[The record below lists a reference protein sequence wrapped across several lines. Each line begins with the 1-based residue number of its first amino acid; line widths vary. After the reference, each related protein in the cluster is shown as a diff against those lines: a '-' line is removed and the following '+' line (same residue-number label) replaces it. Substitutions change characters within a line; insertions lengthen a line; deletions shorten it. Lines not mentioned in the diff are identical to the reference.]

1 MLQTQTFHSPAR
13 MPGVPQP
20 WMPAESLAQQALGGK
35 PGVAPGASMLG
46 AEKPVLP
53 PFSPPLDRRA
63 PAPCV
68 GAWPSLLGAD
78 LQASMAGMLD
88 EVDYGML
95 MVDAQGQVVY
105 RNHAAGLQLDAEH
118 PLQVGPHGIRSLL
131 PQDQTPLLD
140 ALAAARRGLRRLLQL
155 GEGEQRVSVAVVPLA
170 AADVGGPTGTLLL
183 LGKRRVCQ
191 QLSVLGFAR
200 LAGMTAAETRV
211 LEALCAGVEPT
222 EIARRRQVEMST
234 VRTQI
239 NRIREKCGAASIREV
254 VQQVAMLPP
263 MLSALRGVP
272 GVGATRATAAALPPS
287 AQPIALPLSASA
299 ARLARPSFKPAP
311 LVALAA

>member
-1 MLQTQTFHSPAR
+1 MNQNQTLYSPAR
-13 MPGVPQP
+13 GVGLPQP
-20 WMPAESLAQQALGGK
+20 WMQADR
-35 PGVAPGASMLG
+35 APGAAYRAANLTINML
-46 AEKPVLP
+46 AETAVQEP
-53 PFSPPLDRRA
+53 PRGPWSA
-63 PAPCV
+63 PAALPV
-68 GAWPSLLGAD
+68 GLPGLLAPEFNTC
-78 LQASMAGMLD
+78 MAGMLD

-118 PLQVGPHGIRSLL
+118 PLQVGPHGIRSLR
-131 PQDQTPLLD
+131 PQDHAPLLE
-140 ALAAARRGLRRLLQL
+140 ALAAARRGLRKLLQL
-155 GEGEQRVSVAVVPLA
+155 GEAEQRVSVAVVPLA
-170 AADVGGPTGTLLL
+170 AGGPAGRAATLLL

-211 LEALCAGVEPT
+211 LEALCAGIDPT
-222 EIARRRQVEMST
+222 DIAKRRAVKMST

-263 MLSALRGVP
+263 MLSALRSVP
-272 GVGATRATAAALPPS
+272 GPRPGAAAAAAPP
-287 AQPIALPLSASA
+287 
-299 ARLARPSFKPAP
+299 LARPALKRTAA
-311 LVALAA
+311 VALAA

>member
-1 MLQTQTFHSPAR
+1 MFQTPTQAQTLAQTPAQIPHPTASR
-13 MPGVPQP
+13 VPFQAFTSLARRPAGVPQP
-20 WMPAESLAQQALGGK
+20 WMQPNGPAAPSPAL
-35 PGVAPGASMLG
+35 PAAW
-46 AEKPVLP
+46 
-53 PFSPPLDRRA
+53 SPPLGSPLPGLDLNA
-63 PAPCV
+63 
-68 GAWPSLLGAD
+68 SL
-78 LQASMAGMLD
+78 AGMLD

-95 MVDAQGQVVY
+95 MVDAQGQVMY

-118 PLQVGPHGIRSLL
+118 PLQVGPSGIRSLR
-131 PQDQTPLLD
+131 PQDQAPLWE
-140 ALAAARRGLRRLLQL
+140 ALTAARRGLRRLLQL
-155 GEGEQRVSVAVVPLA
+155 GEGEHRVSVAVVPLVA
-170 AADVGGPTGTLLL
+170 ANAPVPAGTLLL

-211 LEALCAGVEPT
+211 LEALCAGVDPSA
-222 EIARRRQVEMST
+222 IAQRRDVKMST

-272 GVGATRATAAALPPS
+272 GAGPRAPGPAAPGVRAGP
-287 AQPIALPLSASA
+287 
-299 ARLARPSFKPAP
+299 KPAP
-311 LVALAA
+311 RPTPMGTAPAVALAA